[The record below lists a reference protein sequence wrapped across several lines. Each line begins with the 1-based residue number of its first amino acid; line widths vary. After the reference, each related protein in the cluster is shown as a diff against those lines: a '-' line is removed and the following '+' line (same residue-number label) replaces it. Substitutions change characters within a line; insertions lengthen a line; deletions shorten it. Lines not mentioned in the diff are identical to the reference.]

1 MRLFRLKSISRNHF
15 TPCRVFGCVWKIWSN
30 GKSFLL
36 TVKSPTSA
44 IKSITLSFYLQM
56 ISRTYKQRERERER
70 EREER
75 AQGFETHLPSAPPH
89 APTRERCSSTPH
101 ADADSRS
108 PTLRRAVPPYLIHS
122 TSPPPTLSST
132 CTRSTKAKLSLMPTK
147 PISPSTSLIRHSH
160 IASETLLSNPPS
172 TIPNPHP
179 FKPISLFFSS
189 LTQPHLRDHAAEIIV
204 HDPPMTN
211 LSLSRSTYL
220 FPPIFDHSLCLPLL
234 VWSNCLSLGNDF
246 VLIFVFLS
254 LYIEIFNY
262 KICLDAK
269 KVAEKKWENSI
280 FIMQTNTWKYFLKQF
295 LYYSQTLKNIFLSQ
309 KYFSFSKIF
318 SPKKIILYSTKRI
331 LNGKCLYFSVSF
343 SYQLPASV
351 ISQTQ
356 NSFIFN
362 KCSLPLS
369 NGLASI
375 LSPCWPRLR

>member
-1 MRLFRLKSISRNHF
+1 MYFFFLFWSPMLFFLSLQYLIKGAFVSPEKHFKKSF
-15 TPCRVFGCVWKIWSN
+15 YTLPCVWLRMKNLVKRKIIFVDCKITHFSHKINYTLILPSN
-30 GKSFLL
+30 DFQD
-36 TVKSPTSA
+36 
-44 IKSITLSFYLQM
+44 LQ
-56 ISRTYKQRERERER
+56 TERERERER

-89 APTRERCSSTPH
+89 TPTRERCSSTPH

-189 LTQPHLRDHAAEIIV
+189 LTQPHLRDHAAEIIA

-246 VLIFVFLS
+246 VFIFVFLS

-262 KICLDAK
+262 KICLEAK

-295 LYYSQTLKNIFLSQ
+295 LYYS
-309 KYFSFSKIF
+309 
-318 SPKKIILYSTKRI
+318 
-331 LNGKCLYFSVSF
+331 
-343 SYQLPASV
+343 
-351 ISQTQ
+351 
-356 NSFIFN
+356 
-362 KCSLPLS
+362 
-369 NGLASI
+369 
-375 LSPCWPRLR
+375 